1 MRFGASVAVGC
12 SAHGPI
18 DQFLLLFPKD
28 NSSKSVHQWVT
39 HLAKVS
45 EGPRR
50 SQKDPLKNSNLEHI
64 LNGCQ
69 RWVPLQ
75 IAEFDEIQDW
85 KNLAPKIVSPKL
97 VFLCPERDCDET
109 SVFQRDPS
117 LPVIWNVSKF
127 RVFKWV
133 LLEWPESLWNLV

>member
-1 MRFGASVAVGC
+1 MVVGC

-28 NSSKSVHQWVT
+28 NSSKSVHQCAT
-39 HLAKVS
+39 HLYNVS
-45 EGPRR
+45 EGPRP
-50 SQKDPLKNSNLEHI
+50 SQKDPLKNPNLEHI
-64 LNGCQ
+64 LNDCQ
-69 RWVPLQ
+69 RRVPLQ
-75 IAEFDEIQDW
+75 IVEFDEILDW
-85 KNLAPKIVSPKL
+85 PNLASKMVSPKL
-97 VFLCPERDCDET
+97 VFLCQERDFDKT
-109 SVFQRDPS
+109 NVFQRDPS